1 MDMRLGP
8 VPIVSYG
15 LGRSRVGRLAHLS
28 EGRMSAP
35 ALSQQTLSALSTATQ
50 KIVDVLGREVQA
62 VQEEYDLVSPA
73 AIRVDPR
80 SASQISYIGGF
91 SPQEIR
97 TVVEA
102 AARELGNL
110 ADRVLSGAVS
120 PYLPADQRQA
130 LLGIKTRSGQLVQ
143 ALENQDLASPPA
155 EHQGQI
161 QQYMDM
167 HLAEASSRVQ
177 AAEQGI
183 VGAEAGSVPVLEP
196 AEKLSG
202 MTIVVGVGV
211 ATGIGIL
218 LWAVL

>member
-8 VPIVSYG
+8 VPIVRAASYE
-15 LGRSRVGRLAHLS
+15 LGRSRMS

-35 ALSQQTLSALSTATQ
+35 SLSSETLSQLSTAVG
-50 KIVDVLGREVQA
+50 KIVDALGRELQA

-73 AIRVDPR
+73 AVRVDPK
-80 SASQISYIGGF
+80 SATEISYIGGF

-97 TVVEA
+97 TAVQA
-102 AARELGNL
+102 AARELGSL
-110 ADRVLSGAVS
+110 AARVLSGAIA
-120 PYLPADQRQA
+120 PYLPGDQRQA
-130 LLGIKTRSGQLVQ
+130 LMAIQARGNQLVQ
-143 ALENQDLASPPA
+143 ALENQDSITPPA
-155 EHQGQI
+155 GHQDQI

-196 AEKLSG
+196 DEKLSG
-202 MTIVVGVGV
+202 MKIVAGIGV
-211 ATGIGIL
+211 AAGIGIL